1 MNIQN
6 NEAMMA
12 ASSTEVLMANPR
24 FQALVRARTTLGVVL
39 TVVMLAIYYGF
50 ILLVA
55 FDHGYLGGVA
65 LGTVTSRGLVI
76 GFGVLCSAFILVAI
90 YVAIANTRFD
100 AMTRALREEIG
111 Q

>member
-12 ASSTEVLMANPR
+12 AASTDRMMANPR
-24 FQALVRARTTLGVVL
+24 FQSLVRARTTLGLVL
-39 TVVMLAIYYGF
+39 TAVMLVIYYGF

-55 FDHGYLGGVA
+55 FDKGDLGQVA
-65 LGTVTSRGLVI
+65 MGTVTSYGLVI

-90 YVAIANTRFD
+90 YVAVANTKFD
-100 AMTRALREEIG
+100 AMTAALREEIG

>member
-6 NEAMMA
+6 NEAMLA
-12 ASSTEVLMANPR
+12 ASSTQAMLANPR
-24 FQALVRARTTLGVVL
+24 FQALVRARATLGMVL
-39 TVVMLAIYYGF
+39 TLVMLAIYYGF

-55 FDHGYLGGVA
+55 FDKGLLIQVVA
-65 LGTVTSRGLVI
+65 GSVTSLGLVI
-76 GFGVLCSAFILVAI
+76 GLGVLLSAFILVAI
-90 YVAIANTRFD
+90 YVVVANTKFD